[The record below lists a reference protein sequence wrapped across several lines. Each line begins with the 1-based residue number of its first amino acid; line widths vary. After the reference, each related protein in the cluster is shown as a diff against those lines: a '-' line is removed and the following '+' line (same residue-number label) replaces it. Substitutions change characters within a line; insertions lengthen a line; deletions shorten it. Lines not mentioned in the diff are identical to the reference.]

1 MLITEGSSSG
11 SAASVSANIVPL
23 AFGTETDTSIIW
35 PAMVCGV
42 VAIKPTVGLTSR
54 GGVIPISETQD
65 SVGPYGRTVADA
77 ALALDV
83 IAGPDPDDKFSTA
96 PGRKQEESYHKCLAD
111 RKALKCAKFGLP
123 MKRFWE
129 LAPEPQRIV
138 AEKVIQLIKEAGAEV
153 IPVEMPCAEERIHAD
168 GHWDW

>member
-1 MLITEGSSSG
+1 M
-11 SAASVSANIVPL
+11 SANIVPL

-65 SVGPYGRTVADA
+65 AVGPYGRTVADA
-77 ALALDV
+77 VRALDV
-83 IAGPDPDDKFSTA
+83 VSGPDPDDKFSTV
-96 PGRKQEESYHKCLAD
+96 PERSQDKCYYDCLAD
-111 RKALKCAKFGLP
+111 KHALKGAKFGLP

-129 LAPEPQRIV
+129 SAPQPQRKAAEIV
-138 AEKVIQLIKEAGAEV
+138 LELIKEAGAE
-153 IPVEMPCAEERIHAD
+153 IIHVEMPCAEERIHAD
-168 GHWDW
+168 GQWDW

>member
-1 MLITEGSSSG
+1 M
-11 SAASVSANIVPL
+11 PL

-77 ALALDV
+77 VKALDV
-83 IAGPDPDDKFSTA
+83 IASPDTDDDFSTA
-96 PGRKQEESYHKCLAD
+96 PERRQEKSYYHCLAD
-111 RKALKCAKFGLP
+111 KLSLKGAKFGLP
-123 MKRFWE
+123 MRRFWE
-129 LAPEPQRIV
+129 LAPLPQRRC
-138 AEKVIQLIKEAGAEV
+138 AEKVLELIKDAGAEIV
-153 IPVEMPCAEERIHAD
+153 PVEMPCAEERIHAD